1 MIYLY
6 IIIIIIII
14 IIISTII
21 LISVNYNTC
30 PCGFINNN
38 NLCKADIGTKCNN
51 NNDCT
56 TGLYCNSENI
66 CAKLLTADQDKDITK
81 AQITQPQITKP
92 QITHPQE
99 IKTQIRKPQIT
110 HPQEIRKSY
119 IINNKSKSNNIIN
132 NQLRDDKVED
142 DKLRDDKVENNTME
156 NNNIENIDKRLPSKM
171 IIINNKYRNEVSS
184 SDDEINS
191 NCDRLDMP
199 FDVRSQNSDNNNSDN
214 NNNNINENDTNGTNV
229 SIPYNEKNGIYYCRN
244 NKIDIISN
252 TESSKV
258 IDICTYS
265 TNTVFLL
272 ENTDITI
279 ENSNND
285 KSEND
290 KSKNDKGSE
299 KNVIKRYKKKNN
311 VKLCKI
317 TTFYGYLYGLG
328 ENGYLYI
335 LQNISFES
343 TDWLWQKIEWSVNN
357 IIHISAT
364 YNGEYLWTQ
373 TSDNIGYLYDKPNNV
388 MEKLENVY
396 DKRVYGRDEKNYV
409 EINEIKHTAIIRPS
423 NYKIDNIYDAALSY
437 YNELVTINID
447 EKEKYKKVV
456 IINWKLY
463 YLCI

>member
-56 TGLYCNSENI
+56 TGLYCNPENI
-66 CAKLLTADQDKDITK
+66 CAKLLTVDQDKDITK
-81 AQITQPQITKP
+81 PPITKP
-92 QITHPQE
+92 PITHPKEIRKTQE
-99 IKTQIRKPQIT
+99 IKPAQIRK
-110 HPQEIRKSY
+110 PQEIRKSY
-119 IINNKSKSNNIIN
+119 IINNKSNNIIN
-132 NQLRDDKVED
+132 NQLNNKVEDDKLRDDKVED
-142 DKLRDDKVENNTME
+142 DKLRDDKV
-156 NNNIENIDKRLPSKM
+156 ENIDKRLPSKM
-171 IIINNKYRNEVSS
+171 IIINNKYRNEMSS

-199 FDVRSQNSDNNNSDN
+199 FDVRSQNSDNDNNDN
-214 NNNNINENDTNGTNV
+214 NNNNINNTNENDTNV

-285 KSEND
+285 KRE
-290 KSKNDKGSE
+290 NDKGSE

-373 TSDNIGYLYDKPNNV
+373 TDDNIGYLYDKPNNV

-409 EINEIKHTAIIRPS
+409 EINEIKHTAIIRPG